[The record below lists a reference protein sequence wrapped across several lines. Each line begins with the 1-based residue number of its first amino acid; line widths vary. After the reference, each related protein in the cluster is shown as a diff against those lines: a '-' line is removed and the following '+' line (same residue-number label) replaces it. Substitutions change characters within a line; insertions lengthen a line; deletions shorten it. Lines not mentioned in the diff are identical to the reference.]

1 MELLIGTPIVLCGKT
16 TTTCQ
21 YRYYYLGKGV
31 YGALYND
38 KNIKGFRA
46 LGIIKEWKYI
56 VPFDMFM
63 SNKFSVKKTS
73 ASDKLTYSLSYSYN
87 GEADN
92 MKNFETNNII
102 DIDDNRLKELT
113 WYNEMNASIN
123 DVLEYYGI
131 KK

>member
-46 LGIIKEWKYI
+46 LGIIKDWKYI

-63 SNKFSVKKTS
+63 SNKFSVKKYS
-73 ASDKLTYSLSYSYN
+73 SSDNLSYSYN

-92 MKNFETNNII
+92 MKHFEPNNII